1 MDTENK
7 SQLGFGGGGPFKLN
21 SSRTQLNASSVRQID
36 EKKGTLN
43 GNQLLCL
50 KKIRITEEVA

>member
-1 MDTENK
+1 MNTENK
-7 SQLGFGGGGPFKLN
+7 SQPGVREPFKLN
-21 SSRTQLNASSVRQID
+21 SSRTQLNASSGRQID

-50 KKIRITEEVA
+50 KKIRNTGEVA